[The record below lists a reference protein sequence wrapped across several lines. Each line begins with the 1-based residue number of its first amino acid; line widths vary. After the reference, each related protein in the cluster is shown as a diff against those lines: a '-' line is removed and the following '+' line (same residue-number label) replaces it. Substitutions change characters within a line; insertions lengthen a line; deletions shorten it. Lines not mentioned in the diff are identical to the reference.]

1 MIHSIFIPLDS
12 TIQAI
17 ASDCATCTRCAT
29 AFARLLVIDFDLA
42 LVVSSNFHLHIKKAL
57 FRIDRHA
64 TIIAHVFMSTR
75 GNIKQRSLS
84 TIWIPH
90 KGYINHTTLIC
101 SHALHTSL
109 QLQFEF
115 FVFIF
120 TRNNTLQT
128 FFRMQTDIILCLTLA
143 NHLNELG
150 FLTTQGYLIPHY
162 LILYRVVQRSIKY
175 YLYRLPLYKP
185 HFNDT
190 LAKAAMASHFHN
202 YATFPC
208 M

>member
-1 MIHSIFIPLDS
+1 
-12 TIQAI
+12 
-17 ASDCATCTRCAT
+17 
-29 AFARLLVIDFDLA
+29 
-42 LVVSSNFHLHIKKAL
+42 
-57 FRIDRHA
+57 
-64 TIIAHVFMSTR
+64 
-75 GNIKQRSLS
+75 
-84 TIWIPH
+84 
-90 KGYINHTTLIC
+90 
-101 SHALHTSL
+101 
-109 QLQFEF
+109 
-115 FVFIF
+115 
-120 TRNNTLQT
+120 
-128 FFRMQTDIILCLTLA
+128 MQTDIILCLTLA